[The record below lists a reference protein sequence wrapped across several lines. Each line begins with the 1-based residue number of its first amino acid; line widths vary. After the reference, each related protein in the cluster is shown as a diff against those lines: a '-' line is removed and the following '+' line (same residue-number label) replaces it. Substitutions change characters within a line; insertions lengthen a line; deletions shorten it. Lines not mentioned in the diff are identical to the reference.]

1 MTIRAVIVDDE
12 QLARQE
18 LEYLLR
24 KSDDVEIVA
33 QGKNGVEAVELVRAH
48 QPDVVFLDVQMPGLD
63 GFAVLKKLLEKGRKS
78 PLPNIVFATA
88 FDRYAVRA
96 FEVNAVDYLLKP
108 FDEKRVRHTLERV
121 RNRLAE
127 VAAGSPFPTATT
139 AAKSSVAKEAS
150 TEVAPAAN
158 AVDER
163 LDALVRLLEQ
173 QQTPVKSTAAKIV
186 LRVGGRLL
194 LVEQR
199 DICFASIEEGTISV
213 ATHSIE
219 GQSNCRTLED
229 LLELLDPELFWRAH
243 RSFVVNIHRIQ
254 EVVPWFKS
262 SYQLRMDDRRHTEIP
277 VSRGQ
282 TKRLREL
289 FNL

>member
-24 KSDDVEIVA
+24 KADDVEIVA

-121 RNRLAE
+121 RTRLAE
-127 VAAGSPFPTATT
+127 IAAGSPVPATV
-139 AAKSSVAKEAS
+139 AATKPPSVKDPSVEG
-150 TEVAPAAN
+150 APAAN
-158 AVDER
+158 PVDER

-173 QQTPVKSTAAKIV
+173 QQAPTKTTAAKIV

-229 LLELLDPELFWRAH
+229 LLELLDANLFWRAH

>member
-1 MTIRAVIVDDE
+1 
-12 QLARQE
+12 
-18 LEYLLR
+18 
-24 KSDDVEIVA
+24 VEIVA

-63 GFAVLKKLLEKGRKS
+63 GFAVLKKLLDKGRKS
-78 PLPNIVFATA
+78 PLPNVVFATA

-108 FDEKRVRHTLERV
+108 FDEKRVRQTLERV
-121 RNRLAE
+121 RTRLAE
-127 VAAGSPFPTATT
+127 IAAGSSLPATAT
-139 AAKSSVAKEAS
+139 AKSSAAKDAS
-150 TEVAPAAN
+150 AEIIPASN

-173 QQTPVKSTAAKIV
+173 QQAPAKNTAAKVV
-186 LRVGGRLL
+186 LRVGDRLL

-229 LLELLDPELFWRAH
+229 LLELLDPALFWRAH

>member
-12 QLARQE
+12 QLSRQE

-24 KSDDVEIVA
+24 RVDDVQVVA
-33 QGKNGVEAVELVRAH
+33 QGKNGIEAVELIRTH

-63 GFAVLKKLLEKGRKS
+63 GFAVLKKLLDKTRKM
-78 PLPNIVFATA
+78 PLPSIVFATA
-88 FDRYAVRA
+88 FDHYAVRA

-108 FDEKRVRHTLERV
+108 FEEARVRQTLLKIKQ
-121 RNRLAE
+121 RLAE
-127 VAAGSPFPTATT
+127 NPPPASKAGAA
-139 AAKSSVAKEAS
+139 AAAE
-150 TEVAPAAN
+150 PAA
-158 AVDER
+158 AAPPMDER
-163 LDALVRLLEQ
+163 LDALVRLLEN
-173 QQTPVKSTAAKIV
+173 QQTPAKNPSRIV

-199 DICFASIEEGTISV
+199 DICFASIEEGIISV
-213 ATHSIE
+213 ATPTLE
-219 GQSNCRTLED
+219 GHSNCRTLEE
-229 LLELLDPELFWRAH
+229 LLELLDPEMFWRAH
-243 RSFVVNIHRIQ
+243 RSFLVNINHIQ

-262 SYQLRMDDRRHTEIP
+262 SYQLRMADRRHTEVP
-277 VSRGQ
+277 VSRAQ

>member
-24 KSDDVEIVA
+24 QADDVEIVA

-121 RNRLAE
+121 RTRLAE
-127 VAAGSPFPTATT
+127 IAAGSPVPATGTAVR
-139 AAKSSVAKEAS
+139 SSVVKEAS
-150 TEVAPAAN
+150 IEIAPPAN

-173 QQTPVKSTAAKIV
+173 QQAPAKSTAAKIV

-194 LVEQR
+194 LIEQR

>member
-1 MTIRAVIVDDE
+1 MVSAVPIRALIVDDE

-24 KSDDVEIVA
+24 RVDDVQVVA
-33 QGKNGVEAVELVRAH
+33 QGKNGIEAVELIRTH

-63 GFAVLKKLLEKGRKS
+63 GFAVLKKLLDKARKA
-78 PLPNIVFATA
+78 PLPSIVFATA
-88 FDRYAVRA
+88 FDHYAVRA

-108 FDEKRVRHTLERV
+108 FEEARVRQTLLKIKQ
-121 RNRLAE
+121 RLAE
-127 VAAGSPFPTATT
+127 NAAAAGKADTP
-139 AAKSSVAKEAS
+139 
-150 TEVAPAAN
+150 PAAEP
-158 AVDER
+158 AAPPVDER
-163 LDALVRLLEQ
+163 LNALVRLLENQ
-173 QQTPVKSTAAKIV
+173 QAPARASSRIV

-213 ATHSIE
+213 ATQTIE
-219 GQSNCRTLED
+219 GQSNCRTLEE
-229 LLELLDPELFWRAH
+229 LLELLDPEMFWRAH
-243 RSFVVNIHRIQ
+243 RSFLVNINHIQ
-254 EVVPWFKS
+254 EVIPWFKS
-262 SYQLRMDDRRHTEIP
+262 SYQLRMADRRHTEIP
-277 VSRGQ
+277 VSRAQ

>member
-24 KSDDVEIVA
+24 KADDVEIVA

-121 RNRLAE
+121 RTRLAE
-127 VAAGSPFPTATT
+127 IAAGSPVPSTVT
-139 AAKSSVAKEAS
+139 AAKSSSVREAAA
-150 TEVAPAAN
+150 EVAPAAN

-173 QQTPVKSTAAKIV
+173 QQAPAKSTAAKIV

-213 ATHSIE
+213 ATHTIE

-229 LLELLDPELFWRAH
+229 LLELLDPKLFWRAH

>member
-12 QLARQE
+12 HLARQE

-33 QGKNGVEAVELVRAH
+33 QGSNGVEAVDLVRTH

-63 GFAVLKKLLEKGRKS
+63 GFAVLKKLLDKGRKS
-78 PLPNIVFATA
+78 LLPNIVFATA

-108 FDEKRVRHTLERV
+108 FDEKRVQQTLDRV
-121 RNRLAE
+121 RIRLSEA
-127 VAAGSPFPTATT
+127 AAGLPS
-139 AAKSSVAKEAS
+139 
-150 TEVAPAAN
+150 APAASPRHPSKGASHETTQPAN
-158 AVDER
+158 PVDDR

-173 QQTPVKSTAAKIV
+173 QQTPVKTTAAKIV

-194 LVEQR
+194 LAEQR

-219 GQSNCRTLED
+219 GHSNCRTLEE

>member
-121 RNRLAE
+121 RTRLAE
-127 VAAGSPFPTATT
+127 IAAGSSVPATVTAT
-139 AAKSSVAKEAS
+139 KSAGVKEAS
-150 TEVAPAAN
+150 VEATHAAN

-173 QQTPVKSTAAKIV
+173 QQAPAKSTAAKIV

-229 LLELLDPELFWRAH
+229 LLDLLDPELFWRAH

>member
-24 KSDDVEIVA
+24 KADDVEIVA
-33 QGKNGVEAVELVRAH
+33 QGNNGVEAVELVRTH
-48 QPDVVFLDVQMPGLD
+48 QPDVIFLDVQMPGLD

-78 PLPNIVFATA
+78 PPPNIVFATA

-108 FDEKRVRHTLERV
+108 FDEKRVRHTLERI
-121 RNRLAE
+121 RTRLAE
-127 VAAGSPFPTATT
+127 TAAGSSVPTTVT
-139 AAKSSVAKEAS
+139 AAKSSVAKEPALD
-150 TEVAPAAN
+150 VAPAAN
-158 AVDER
+158 GVDER

-173 QQTPVKSTAAKIV
+173 QQAPAKNTAAKIV

-229 LLELLDPELFWRAH
+229 LLELLDPKLFWRVH

-262 SYQLRMDDRRHTEIP
+262 SYQLRMDDRRHMEIP

>member
-48 QPDVVFLDVQMPGLD
+48 QPDVIFLDVQMPGLD
-63 GFAVLKKLLEKGRKS
+63 GFAVLKKLLEKSRKS

-121 RNRLAE
+121 RTRLAE
-127 VAAGSPFPTATT
+127 VAAGSSLPATAT
-139 AAKSSVAKEAS
+139 KSSGVKEAS
-150 TEVAPAAN
+150 VEAPPAAN

-173 QQTPVKSTAAKIV
+173 QQAPAKNTAAKIV

-277 VSRGQ
+277 VSRNQ

>member
-24 KSDDVEIVA
+24 QADDVEIVA

-121 RNRLAE
+121 RTRLAE
-127 VAAGSPFPTATT
+127 IAAGSPVPTTWNG
-139 AAKSSVAKEAS
+139 SQVIGC
-150 TEVAPAAN
+150 
-158 AVDER
+158 ER
-163 LDALVRLLEQ
+163 GFD
-173 QQTPVKSTAAKIV
+173 
-186 LRVGGRLL
+186 
-194 LVEQR
+194 
-199 DICFASIEEGTISV
+199 
-213 ATHSIE
+213 
-219 GQSNCRTLED
+219 
-229 LLELLDPELFWRAH
+229 
-243 RSFVVNIHRIQ
+243 
-254 EVVPWFKS
+254 
-262 SYQLRMDDRRHTEIP
+262 
-277 VSRGQ
+277 
-282 TKRLREL
+282 
-289 FNL
+289 

>member
-1 MTIRAVIVDDE
+1 M
-12 QLARQE
+12 
-18 LEYLLR
+18 
-24 KSDDVEIVA
+24 
-33 QGKNGVEAVELVRAH
+33 EAVELVREH

-63 GFAVLKKLLEKGRKS
+63 GFAVLKKLLDKGRKLL
-78 PLPNIVFATA
+78 LPNIVFATA

-108 FDEKRVRHTLERV
+108 FDEKRVRQTLDRV
-121 RNRLAE
+121 RIRLAE
-127 VAAGSPFPTATT
+127 AAAGLSSAT
-139 AAKSSVAKEAS
+139 AS
-150 TEVAPAAN
+150 TKASSSKGASNENIQAANAAN

-173 QQTPVKSTAAKIV
+173 QQAPVKTTAAKIV
-186 LRVGGRLL
+186 LRIGGRLL

-219 GQSNCRTLED
+219 GHSNCRTLEE
-229 LLELLDPELFWRAH
+229 LLELLDPKLFWRAH

>member
-24 KSDDVEIVA
+24 RADDVQIVA
-33 QGKNGVEAVELVRAH
+33 QGKNGVEAVELIRTH

-63 GFAVLKKLLEKGRKS
+63 GFAVLKKLLDKHRKM
-78 PLPNIVFATA
+78 PVPNIVFATA

-108 FDEKRVRHTLERV
+108 FEEARVHQTLQKIK
-121 RNRLAE
+121 NRLAE
-127 VAAGSPFPTATT
+127 T
-139 AAKSSVAKEAS
+139 AAINSEQIIQVDHADKSHTPQNEAHGM
-150 TEVAPAAN
+150 
-158 AVDER
+158 DR

-173 QQTPVKSTAAKIV
+173 QQQHQQPPASRGAAKVV

-199 DICFASIEEGTISV
+199 DICFASIEVGTISV
-213 ATHSIE
+213 VTHNIE
-219 GQSNCRTLED
+219 GQSNCRTLE
-229 LLELLDPELFWRAH
+229 ELLDLLNPDMFWRAH

-277 VSRGQ
+277 VSRAQ

>member
-24 KSDDVEIVA
+24 KSDDVDIVA

-63 GFAVLKKLLEKGRKS
+63 GFAVLKKLLEKGRKL

-108 FDEKRVRHTLERV
+108 FDEKRVRQTLDRV
-121 RNRLAE
+121 RNRIAE
-127 VAAGSPFPTATT
+127 ATAGAPGGAVVASNLP
-139 AAKSSVAKEAS
+139 AAKESAHEDIS
-150 TEVAPAAN
+150 AAH

-173 QQTPVKSTAAKIV
+173 QQTPAKNTAAKIV

-194 LVEQR
+194 LVEQK

-219 GQSNCRTLED
+219 GHSNCRTLED
-229 LLELLDPELFWRAH
+229 LLEQLDPQLFWRAH

>member
-48 QPDVVFLDVQMPGLD
+48 QPDVIFLDVQMPGLD

-108 FDEKRVRHTLERV
+108 FDEKRVRHTLERL
-121 RNRLAE
+121 RTRLAE
-127 VAAGSPFPTATT
+127 VGAGSSLAATAT
-139 AAKSSVAKEAS
+139 AAKSSALKESSIEIA
-150 TEVAPAAN
+150 TAAN
-158 AVDER
+158 PVDER

-173 QQTPVKSTAAKIV
+173 QQAPPKSTAAKIV

-199 DICFASIEEGTISV
+199 DICFASIEEGIISV

-219 GQSNCRTLED
+219 GHSNCRTLED

>member
-24 KSDDVEIVA
+24 KSDDIEIVA

-108 FDEKRVRHTLERV
+108 FDEKRVRHTLDRV
-121 RNRLAE
+121 RTRLAE
-127 VAAGSPFPTATT
+127 AAAGSSFPTTV
-139 AAKSSVAKEAS
+139 AKSSGVKEAS
-150 TEVAPAAN
+150 VEAATAAN

-173 QQTPVKSTAAKIV
+173 QQAPAKSTAAKIV

-194 LVEQR
+194 LVEQH